1 MRETPF
7 LQRAILRWPATAF
20 SLLEAVIRELESIFL
35 IFLNNYSYVAN
46 RRHIHGTNK
55 GNAGGCKKKRCYAPL
70 FQFLCLPLHSNRNMA
85 KYLLKKDKLQIR
97 MNGKRISLLSCLVL
111 WAVLSFAQS
120 RIGFAYDAAGNRVKR
135 EIVLAVPQMMANQGA
150 FAVGNRSFT
159 DTMQGHSIK
168 ILSNAVEEIL
178 KISISGLQST
188 DRCSLAVCTYQGIV
202 LLMEKIRGEV
212 VTINISSQPAGVYL
226 LRITLNNHT
235 TTWKIVKK

>member
-46 RRHIHGTNK
+46 RRHMHGTNK
-55 GNAGGCKKKRCYAPL
+55 GNAGGCKKTV
-70 FQFLCLPLHSNRNMA
+70 LCALISVFMLTFTPEQEYGKVSA
-85 KYLLKKDKLQIR
+85 KKDKLQIR

-212 VTINISSQPAGVYL
+212 ITINISSQPAGVYL

>member
-1 MRETPF
+1 MPAAVKKTVLCALISVFMLTFTPE
-7 LQRAILRWPATAF
+7 QEYGKVSA
-20 SLLEAVIRELESIFL
+20 
-35 IFLNNYSYVAN
+35 
-46 RRHIHGTNK
+46 
-55 GNAGGCKKKRCYAPL
+55 
-70 FQFLCLPLHSNRNMA
+70 
-85 KYLLKKDKLQIR
+85 KKDKLQIR